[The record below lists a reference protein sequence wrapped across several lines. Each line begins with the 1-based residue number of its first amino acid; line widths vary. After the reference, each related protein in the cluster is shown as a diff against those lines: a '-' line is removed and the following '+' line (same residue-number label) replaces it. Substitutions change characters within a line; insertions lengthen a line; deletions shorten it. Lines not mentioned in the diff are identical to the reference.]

1 MNEFRS
7 SNDPGTPHDRRSKG
21 TGEARPV
28 KRSTYERALD
38 MLEAR
43 ARGVT
48 ELRRLLIKKGEP
60 EPEVDAAIERLK
72 ASGVLDDANFAR
84 QLTRSKAIG
93 AGQSRRRIGQEL
105 ARRGVAR
112 EVSNEAIEEVFEE
125 EGVDEGASIERVAR
139 KKLRML
145 TKVDDAT
152 RRRRLYAFL
161 ARRGYDHD
169 DISRVLQVLMSD
181 DESGAADGVQS

>member
-1 MNEFRS
+1 MPE
-7 SNDPGTPHDRRSKG
+7 
-21 TGEARPV
+21 

-43 ARGVT
+43 SRGVT

-60 EPEVDAAIERLK
+60 ELDVDAEIARLK
-72 ASGVLDDANFAR
+72 SSGILDDVNFAR

-93 AGQSRRRIGQEL
+93 AGLSRRRIGQEL
-105 ARRGVAR
+105 TKRGVSR
-112 EVSNEAIEEVFEE
+112 EISQQAIESVFDE
-125 EGVDEGASIERVAR
+125 EGIDEAESIDRVAR

-161 ARRGYDHD
+161 ARRGYD
-169 DISRVLQVLMSD
+169 SD
-181 DESGAADGVQS
+181 DSARTLQTVLAPTGADG